1 MNLDQQI
8 AEDLERI
15 EEGYRDALP
24 VIVKWRRMQKL
35 LDEAINQIKEKAI
48 DELSNYPKSTAEI
61 NGAKLEV
68 RATAGRWNYKD
79 IIQWAELDAQRKQ
92 IEEKAKQAYNLKMK
106 GIEAFDEETG
116 ELIESADYT
125 PGKDTIFIS
134 I

>member
-79 IIQWAELDAQRKQ
+79 ISQWAELDAQRKQ